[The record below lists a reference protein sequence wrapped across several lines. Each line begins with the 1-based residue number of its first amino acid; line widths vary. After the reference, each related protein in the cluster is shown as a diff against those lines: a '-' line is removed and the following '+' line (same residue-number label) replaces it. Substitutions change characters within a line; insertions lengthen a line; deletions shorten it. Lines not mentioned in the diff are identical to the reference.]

1 MRLSLLLFL
10 GLLLLAAG
18 CAGGK
23 GDLKGGAE
31 ESSEQNESDSLPS
44 LLPANLEHRAAAAA
58 NIAALVANPSAFEG
72 RLLQV
77 EGLFTSTTGFI
88 CTDNGFSAPASWAL
102 AAGQQQ
108 IAAGGLEQLA
118 AALPD
123 GQITLVVE
131 GVWRSWPI
139 PANCRQEG
147 DPSELYYLEVVQVI
161 SPNPIAL
168 APGKLSAVPL
178 PQLAPTDTLPAVE
191 QPEVNPTTTPI
202 PSPVPPLPATPDPGG
217 YPPPVAIPIIGGG
230 SYPGPAPTA
239 PVPAGPTSVPAAEV
253 PLDRQPLD
261 AGSLETGALGP
272 GISERW
278 PYVITATQTID
289 LQIMPDAGLELI
301 VTILDQN
308 GQVLS
313 AGSTTAPGQKV
324 TLQAVNLPQPG
335 EFAILVTTLASSS
348 GNYAILLSDEDTYD
362 FLFQQNLPDAAT
374 LSGQLLPEN
383 DHFYF
388 FYGSAGDV
396 VDLTARPTAGANLFL
411 RLFSPSGTMLL
422 SMHDESPAGQEE
434 QIAAYTLPATGLY
447 SLLVGE
453 SAFAGGAYTVVL
465 NRR

>member
-1 MRLSLLLFL
+1 MGTDVIINDPRPT
-10 GLLLLAAG
+10 
-18 CAGGK
+18 
-23 GDLKGGAE
+23 AE
-31 ESSEQNESDSLPS
+31 QQRKSK
-44 LLPANLEHRAAAAA
+44 R
-58 NIAALVANPSAFEG
+58 
-72 RLLQV
+72 
-77 EGLFTSTTGFI
+77 
-88 CTDNGFSAPASWAL
+88 FSVPASWAL
-102 AAGQQQ
+102 ADGPQQ

-131 GVWRSWPI
+131 GVWRTWPI

-147 DPSELYYLEVVQVI
+147 DPSELYYLAVVQVI

-168 APGKLSAVPL
+168 APGNLSAVPL

-191 QPEVNPTTTPI
+191 EAEVLPTTTPI
-202 PSPVPPLPATPDPGG
+202 PSPVATLPATPDPGS
-217 YPPPVAIPIIGGG
+217 YPPPTTIPTSGGG
-230 SYPGPAPTA
+230 SYPGPVPT
-239 PVPAGPTSVPAAEV
+239 PLVPAGPTSVPVAEV
-253 PLDRQPLD
+253 PLDRQQLD

-278 PYVITATQTID
+278 PYVITTTQTID
-289 LQIMPDAGLELI
+289 LQIMPDPDLELI

-324 TLQAVNLPQPG
+324 TLRAVNLPQAG
-335 EFAILVTTLASSS
+335 EFAILLTTLTGGS
-348 GNYAILLSDEDTYD
+348 GNYAILLSDADTYN
-362 FLFQQNLPDAAT
+362 FLFQQNLADAVT
-374 LSGQLLPEN
+374 LSGELLPEN

-396 VDLTARPTAGANLFL
+396 VDLIARPTADADLFL
-411 RLFSPSGTMLL
+411 RLFNPAGVALL
-422 SMHDESPAGQEE
+422 SFHDERPAGQEE
-434 QIAAYTLPATGLY
+434 QIAGYTLPATGLY

-453 SAFAGGAYTVVL
+453 SAFAGGAYSVVL